1 MLKVERVCNMCG
13 KKFDEW
19 DTQEECVF
27 VSYRI
32 GYGSKYDGSSVRIDL
47 CCNCMDNL
55 IEMCKINPIC
65 EEVDIV

>member
-19 DTQEECVF
+19 DEQEDFAF
-27 VSYRI
+27 VSYQI
-32 GYGSKYDGSSVRIDL
+32 GYGSKYDGSKMRIDL

-55 IEMCKINPIC
+55 IEKCKISPIC
-65 EEVDIV
+65 QEVDNI